1 MSEFRTLLW
10 VAGQEDANERLDR
23 ALGRHPEIQ
32 SRSQAEKLIKDE
44 KVLLNGQPV
53 KASYRVQAEDQF
65 HILVPEEKIRTL
77 EAENIP
83 LEILYEDTDLAV
95 INKPAGLVVHPAA
108 GHHQGTLVNAL
119 LYHIKDLS
127 MGFHE
132 ERPGI
137 VHRLDKETSGVL
149 VIAKNNKAHEALAKG
164 FRERTVHRIYWAIV
178 HGTLKKSAGR
188 IESHLAR
195 HPTQRK
201 RYASTSD
208 GKWSAT
214 NFTLKQTAKNLS
226 LVHCKLE
233 TGRTHQIRVH
243 LSEMQHPL
251 IGDSLYGA
259 DRQNQKLSGSLKS
272 IVQNMN
278 RIGLHAAELGFE
290 HPTTKS
296 QMFFKA
302 PWPKDLKEVLQELG
316 WVHE

>member
-1 MSEFRTLLW
+1 MNEFRTLHW
-10 VAGQEDANERLDR
+10 VAEQTDVDERLDR

-32 SRSQAEKLIKDE
+32 SRSQAEKLIKEE
-44 KVLLNGQPV
+44 KVLLNGRPV
-53 KASYRVQAEDQF
+53 KASYRVQAKDHF
-65 HILVPEEKIRTL
+65 HILIPTVKIRTL
-77 EAENIP
+77 EPENIP
-83 LEILYEDTDLAV
+83 LDILYEDSDLAV
-95 INKPAGLVVHPAA
+95 VNKPAGLVVHPAA
-108 GHHQGTLVNAL
+108 GHHQHTLVNAL

-149 VIAKNNKAHEALAKG
+149 VIAKNNKTHEALAKN

-178 HGTLKKSAGR
+178 HGFLKNSSGR
-188 IESHLAR
+188 VESYLAR

-201 RYASTSD
+201 RYASSND

-214 NFTLKQTAKNLS
+214 NYSLKQTSKNLS

-243 LSEMQHPL
+243 LSEMQHP
-251 IGDSLYGA
+251 IVGDSVYGA
-259 DRQNQKLSGSLKS
+259 DRQNQKLAGSLKS
-272 IVQNMN
+272 IIQNMT

-290 HPTTKS
+290 HPSTKE

-302 PWPKDLKEVLQELG
+302 PWPLDLKELLLELG
-316 WVHE
+316 WTHE